1 MDVDDTILLNDYDWL
16 ESPCSTCGGAFCC
29 SYLPLC
35 DLSVETRSE
44 MLLMADLC
52 WFEGLVPVLKDDG
65 QWQLF
70 YHEECRFFHKA
81 MGKCSIHGTSIQT
94 EICRKYSPY
103 DCWYKNAFTTAE
115 TDTLIRFNSERIE
128 KLISM
133 MLFDENGVIQKAPPW
148 IDLQRAFYEIPYIKT
163 TVPPPKELMKKS
175 VGNQDLFLFPPG
187 KPRKPGHLDLIKFRL
202 GFPGVMVMIS
212 PSLWCF
218 AIPALVKLMVPEN
231 FKELLLQQLANGV
244 YDAIIMGISD
254 GERDTLHAGGYQRV
268 TNFGLIT
275 QQSGINPVIFNPDKP
290 EIVVS

>member
-1 MDVDDTILLNDYDWL
+1 LDTDNTIFLNDSDWL

-29 SYLPLC
+29 SNLPLC

-65 QWQLF
+65 QWRLF
-70 YHEECRFFHKA
+70 YHAECGFFHKIT
-81 MGKCSIHGTSIQT
+81 GKCSIHDTPLQT
-94 EICRKYSPY
+94 DICRKYSPY
-103 DCWYKNAFTTAE
+103 SCWYKKAFTTAE
-115 TDTLIRFNSERIE
+115 TDTLIRFNGERVE

-133 MLFDENGVIQKAPPW
+133 MLFDDTGVIQKAPPW
-148 IDLQRAFYEIPYIKT
+148 IDIQRAFSDIPYIKA
-163 TVPPPKELMKKS
+163 TVSAPKVLMEKAVDS
-175 VGNQDLFLFPPG
+175 EHLFLLPPG

-212 PSLWCF
+212 PTLWCF

-231 FKELLLQQLANGV
+231 FKELLLQRLADGV

-254 GERDTLHAGGYQRV
+254 GERDILHAGGYQKV
-268 TNFGLIT
+268 TNFGAIS
-275 QQSGINPVIFNPDKP
+275 QQSGINPVKGDPEKP
-290 EIVVS
+290 EIVIS